1 MGGLA
6 GMGVQQLIMDI
17 YKVDEEATKD
27 AVEKYLLQA
36 REYKVTEY
44 IPDEPVV
51 TASPNVRYHGPT
63 NVTGDQTAD
72 LAIRN
77 ADEMERRRRHID
89 RAERAITRL
98 GGRQQRLIRV
108 RYMEDDDVMDY
119 NAAEELGYSDRH
131 YRRIKSVAI
140 YRLAGMLGLV
150 VLLEE

>member
-1 MGGLA
+1 
-6 GMGVQQLIMDI
+6 MGVQQLIMNI

-36 REYKVTEY
+36 REYRVTEY
-44 IPDEPVV
+44 IPEEPTI

-72 LAIRN
+72 LAIRA
-77 ADEMERRRRHID
+77 ADEMERQRRHIE
-89 RAERAITRL
+89 RAERAINRL
-98 GGRQQRLIRV
+98 GERQRRLIKV

-119 NAAEELGYSDRH
+119 NAAEELGFSDRH

-140 YRLAGMLGLV
+140 YRLAGMLGLMM
-150 VLLEE
+150 LLEE